1 MHENSTVYRSYLIE
15 VLRRPVLV
23 HIQESLDLA
32 GVGQSL
38 VVQVVESRQ
47 HLPGVGLRR
56 QQPAEPRERL
66 LSRGG
71 LVPEQNVDVAFDD
84 LLEQS
89 QQNKQQHFRW
99 FTSIFG
105 KCRDWAVSGSEILSR
120 HLPREEVLSEWHSKI
135 GNAPIKASTILFQ
148 ISSETSILHL
158 IMWIKMS
165 SEWLRI
171 LKKSRLMGRTVRR
184 GLSLPES
191 CHLSSRDKPF
201 LPGFCTCT
209 GTKSGSREPPHQRR
223 SIWGRS
229 PRPLFSDTTCKSLL
243 SRYPDCD

>member
-1 MHENSTVYRSYLIE
+1 
-15 VLRRPVLV
+15 
-23 HIQESLDLA
+23 
-32 GVGQSL
+32 
-38 VVQVVESRQ
+38 
-47 HLPGVGLRR
+47 
-56 QQPAEPRERL
+56 
-66 LSRGG
+66 
-71 LVPEQNVDVAFDD
+71 
-84 LLEQS
+84 
-89 QQNKQQHFRW
+89 
-99 FTSIFG
+99 
-105 KCRDWAVSGSEILSR
+105 VSGSVILSR

-201 LPGFCTCT
+201 LPEFCTCT